1 MAGKREELQNLWF
14 EDGDIII
21 AAQSR
26 RFRVHK
32 AFMSLHAAVI
42 KDMLSFP
49 QPAEQESTEGVPIV
63 TFPDDER
70 DMEYFVRAVY
80 DKGYFMFASHH
91 RPRWGTAI
99 SDREKSEP
107 APLPYE
113 LVESVLRMSHKYDA
127 SRIRTQALFHLV
139 TFIAG
144 TAGEVVRPPTKI
156 GEPTREML
164 PLLKALISLAREVQA
179 LWALPQLLYWTSL
192 QPAQLLAETQMWAGR
207 PQQLCSDDLV
217 ACLAG
222 YQHILGDPDL
232 VPFRSDPCPANF
244 THCVCK
250 QPGAELYNHHAFLKS
265 PLTNSWV
272 GDPCLGWV
280 CRDRREVA
288 YKQWK
293 GKVWDKIPAAYG
305 LPSWDV
311 MKGMICSD
319 LEIPVSDAPLWL
331 EEPMAFGFRASYTP
345 VPPVACY

>member
-244 THCVCK
+244 THCVW
-250 QPGAELYNHHAFLKS
+250 QATGSRALQSPRVPQVAFDKFLG
-265 PLTNSWV
+265 
-272 GDPCLGWV
+272 GDPCLG
-280 CRDRREVA
+280 VA

-319 LEIPVSDAPLWL
+319 LEIPVSDA
-331 EEPMAFGFRASYTP
+331 
-345 VPPVACY
+345 